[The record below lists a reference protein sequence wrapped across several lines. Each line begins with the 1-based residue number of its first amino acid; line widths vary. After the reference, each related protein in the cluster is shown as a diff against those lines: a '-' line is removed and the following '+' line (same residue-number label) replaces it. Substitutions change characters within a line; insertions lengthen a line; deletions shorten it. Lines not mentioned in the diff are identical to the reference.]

1 MQFGVYRLGKAA
13 KETNRAFSAPQHT
26 QRAIRRI
33 YLPRKGSDIARRACR
48 VYKGAFQPKLG
59 GDDVEAFCERQA
71 GTRERSPFCPNAYGL
86 EADKELILATMRGKA
101 HGAQRLAAQEAKG
114 YSALISKGTEELYD
128 RQFRPRRRMS
138 EYPDKKREVDTVSN
152 RELAKELID
161 GFIDA
166 QLYTVIGM
174 LYAEKKRLKKQMTM
188 PFA

>member
-71 GTRERSPFCPNAYGL
+71 GTHERSPFCPNAYGL
-86 EADKELILATMRGKA
+86 EADKELILAMP
-101 HGAQRLAAQEAKG
+101 EAVCG
-114 YSALISKGTEELYD
+114 TAFSSAFLL
-128 RQFRPRRRMS
+128 
-138 EYPDKKREVDTVSN
+138 
-152 RELAKELID
+152 RELTNDKGRSPVSSMRSIKMQD
-161 GFIDA
+161 GAPILA
-166 QLYTVIGM
+166 PPQNHKNQLLLTG
-174 LYAEKKRLKKQMTM
+174 
-188 PFA
+188 FWS